1 MMGFLA
7 ILILATIALLVLRA
21 FRQAKSANIERQ
33 KQIDAALRDLQVIIQ
48 AEQRHIENQRKFA
61 DIEELISSG
70 ELCAEMTGLNGY
82 VYNVRLEGNHICTS
96 AVPAPGA
103 NLPPLESHTFRPAIA
118 RLQGMLK
125 KED

>member
-21 FRQAKSANIERQ
+21 FRQAKSANIGRQ
-33 KQIDAALRDLQVIIQ
+33 KQIDAAVRDLQVIFQ

-70 ELCAEMTGLNGY
+70 ELGAEMRGLNGY
-82 VYNVRLEGNHICTS
+82 VYSVRLEGNQICTS

-103 NLPPLESHTFRPAIA
+103 NLPPLVSHTWPAIA